1 MRWVQEDTSST
12 GRTVVTRMVEQSA
25 CDGCRK
31 IQAAQE
37 EQSSLGWWNR
47 VRATG
52 AGRYKQHRKNSRH
65 KDGGIECVRR
75 VQEDTSSTGRTVVT
89 RMVE

>member
-1 MRWVQEDTSST
+1 M
-12 GRTVVTRMVEQSA
+12 
-25 CDGCRK
+25 
-31 IQAAQE
+31 
-37 EQSSLGWWNR
+37 
-47 VRATG
+47 G

-65 KDGGIECVRR
+65 KDGGIECVRW

>member
-1 MRWVQEDTSST
+1 M
-12 GRTVVTRMVEQSA
+12 
-25 CDGCRK
+25 
-31 IQAAQE
+31 
-37 EQSSLGWWNR
+37 
-47 VRATG
+47 G

-65 KDGGIECVRR
+65 KDGGIECACDGCRKIHAAQEEQSSLGWWNRVCVRW